1 MELMTG
7 CSGDP
12 AAPGDRLAGK
22 ATVTVGLQLGRS
34 EMLRSLKRYSILAQ
48 SQVRLAID
56 CTEKR
61 ARRTRGKLPTIF
73 LERSG
78 KSHLTGSVRFKGN
91 AAEKIKTWNGAHTGC
106 PKRQD
111 TI

>member
-1 MELMTG
+1 
-7 CSGDP
+7 
-12 AAPGDRLAGK
+12 
-22 ATVTVGLQLGRS
+22 
-34 EMLRSLKRYSILAQ
+34 MLRSLKRYSILAQ

-61 ARRTRGKLPTIF
+61 ARRTRGKLTAIF

-91 AAEKIKTWNGAHTGC
+91 AAEKKLRHGMDGARTGF